1 MADFCSAATIEPF
14 SDITLHYTSQINDI
28 QRGHADEGALAASVL
43 EKLQHDVKLESDQ
56 RQGVEEHLSKA
67 MAEFHDM
74 KAQMLD
80 LRMRQQRLRRI
91 INFGSESM
99 DKALRLNQGV
109 YSDLAAI
116 VPSMDNNQNTFLKDL
131 LGAVRSHDQLLPPL
145 PSVKVLKLW

>member
-1 MADFCSAATIEPF
+1 
-14 SDITLHYTSQINDI
+14 
-28 QRGHADEGALAASVL
+28 
-43 EKLQHDVKLESDQ
+43 
-56 RQGVEEHLSKA
+56 
-67 MAEFHDM
+67 
-74 KAQMLD
+74 
-80 LRMRQQRLRRI
+80 
-91 INFGSESM
+91 M